1 MIEDSLGH
9 AHPAFGSLAEG
20 EQNGELG
27 HRRSVIGATGCAGS
41 RVSAAPA
48 RAGHTVLGLA
58 RDLDSPAARQLTIA
72 EATPVQGDFSRPETW
87 RAHLNGVDAVVHLL
101 MDMSD
106 PHGAGQRLFAELA
119 AAQDRDG
126 RRRHLVRILDGPT
139 AVDGQ
144 TFVIAADRR
153 LRALDIQ
160 PWQAAQPG
168 N

>member
-9 AHPAFGSLAEG
+9 AHPALGSLAEG

-72 EATPVQGDFSRPETW
+72 EATPVQGDFS
-87 RAHLNGVDAVVHLL
+87 
-101 MDMSD
+101 
-106 PHGAGQRLFAELA
+106 
-119 AAQDRDG
+119 G
-126 RRRHLVRILDGPT
+126 RRPGVRTLTASTSACSPNWRPPRTATADGDTSYASWTTPRPSP
-139 AVDGQ
+139 A
-144 TFVIAADRR
+144 R
-153 LRALDIQ
+153 
-160 PWQAAQPG
+160 PS
-168 N
+168 